1 MFLSRLEGMLGKAPG
16 EYRAIPAVK
25 KRRVRP
31 RTLPYDSQ
39 NESFFAT
46 SSFADDLSDQARKR
60 EVARLF
66 SRMRSELM
74 EIAQEFAAEEE
85 SVATAQF
92 PIRQGVFIEMMI
104 ASEFVS
110 EELDSVIAE
119 LCVKGLEAE
128 KAENSE
134 MLEQICQMAARF
146 ALLRSRI
153 SEFQHELDSMVEMT
167 VRIFH
172 KYEFSC
178 SLNFDP
184 MIREQMDSKT
194 YISQFIESV
203 NEAVLNLTEV
213 ACNALKQRDFETAS
227 QLCACNVQLDNF
239 LGDAKRTIAEI
250 VSV

>member
-16 EYRAIPAVK
+16 EYRAVPAVK
-25 KRRVRP
+25 KRRARP
-31 RTLPYDSQ
+31 KSLPFLQDD
-39 NESFFAT
+39 SFFGT
-46 SSFADDLSDQARKR
+46 SSFSDEVNDQARRR

-66 SRMRSELM
+66 TRMRSELV

-85 SVATAQF
+85 TISTPHL

-119 LCVKGLEAE
+119 FCLKGLEAE
-128 KAENSE
+128 KQGDNTK
-134 MLEQICQMAARF
+134 LEEICHKAAQF
-146 ALLRSRI
+146 ARLRARI
-153 SEFQHELDSMVEMT
+153 AEFQHELDSMVELT

-172 KYEFSC
+172 KYEFTC

-184 MIREQMDSKT
+184 MIREQMDSKMF
-194 YISQFIESV
+194 ISQFIDSV

-213 ACNALKQRDFETAS
+213 ACNALRNRDFETAS

-239 LGDAKRTIAEI
+239 LSDAKRIIAEI
-250 VSV
+250 V